1 TQEAL
6 ERLDFFVAV
15 DFFLSETARHADLVL
30 PGSLH
35 EEDEGTVTSAE
46 GRVIHVRK
54 AVEPPGEARH
64 DWEIVC
70 DVARGLGHGARFE
83 FRAPGEIFDELRCV
97 SRGGVADYGGI
108 TYERLDRTMGVFW
121 PCPDEDHPGTPRLFE
136 GGRFHHPDGRAR
148 FHPIAHRPPAE
159 DVDGEHPIILTT
171 SRVVSQFL
179 SGSQPRRIGP
189 LVAQHPEPEVEMHP
203 RLAERLGV
211 CDGER
216 VRVVSRRGDVVLAA
230 HVVATIRPDTVFI
243 PYHWPGAQS
252 ANRLT
257 LRAYDPIAGIPGFKV
272 AAVRIERLAAEG
284 RRDRGAS

>member
-1 TQEAL
+1 M
-6 ERLDFFVAV
+6 
-15 DFFLSETARHADLVL
+15 L

-46 GRVIHVRK
+46 GRVIHIRK
-54 AVEPPGEARH
+54 AVDPPGEARP

-70 DVARGLGHGARFE
+70 DIARRLGHGARFE
-83 FRAPGEIFDELRCV
+83 FRAPAEIFDELRRL

-148 FHPIAHRPPAE
+148 FHPIAYRPPAE
-159 DVDGEHPIILTT
+159 DVDDQYPIILTT
-171 SRVVSQFL
+171 GRVVSQFL
-179 SGSQPRRIGP
+179 SGSQTRRIGP

-211 CDGER
+211 RDGER
-216 VRVVSRRGDVVLAA
+216 VRVVSQRGDIVLAA

-243 PYHWPGAQS
+243 PYHWPGARS

-257 LRAYDPIAGIPGFKV
+257 LRAYDPVAGIPGFKV
-272 AAVRIERLAAEG
+272 AAVRIERLAADG
-284 RRDRGAS
+284 R